1 MPEERRVVTI
11 VFADVMGSTAL
22 GEASD
27 PEDVRAV
34 LGRYYAIARE
44 VVAEHGGTL
53 EKFIGDAVMAVFGI
67 PQAHGDDADRALAA
81 ALTLRERVAGDS
93 QTATLRLRIGV
104 NTGEVVAARD
114 AAGGDFLVTGDAVN
128 IAARLQQH
136 ADEGAILVGERTR
149 RAVAGAFRFGD
160 EQRVAVKG
168 KAAPLSAATLLEQL
182 QGRRVQR
189 APFLG
194 RATDLAQLDLVARRA
209 FGERRPQLV
218 TISAPAGTGKS
229 RLVDEFATRLGD
241 EVVVATA
248 QCLPYGAAVTFL
260 PLRGLLRG
268 LLRLERDDGLVA
280 PLRAAFRAAGHT
292 DEDTQR
298 LCAIIGATLGETPET
313 ERRDRDEIFAA
324 WRLLI
329 EVLAGRGPLVVVFE
343 DLHWASDTLLDLVE
357 HVTVSRTSAPLVM
370 VALARPEL
378 LDRRPTW
385 GGGRRNF
392 TSLALEPLSAD
403 EARQLVG
410 VLTETVPGRIADR
423 IVERAGGNPFFVGE
437 LVRAYE
443 DHRRAGTQDDDI
455 VLPDTVHATVLAR
468 IDGLPAVERSVLEYA
483 AVAGRTA
490 RAAAVRTLLP
500 DIAPSQIADAL
511 EALAERELLTPQG
524 AGAYTFR
531 HIVIREVAYATLP
544 RADRVRAH
552 LRLARWLEED
562 APAHGNELV
571 ELTAYHYRQA
581 ISLSPGGRVPEGLPV
596 ATVLRALE
604 RAAQVAS
611 NGGAYREAEQQLR
624 EAIRLAPAEEHLR
637 LSELL
642 GDLLRIG
649 DAAIEGYAEA
659 FDLWGRVGGGD
670 PHVGA
675 RLMIKRLGVL
685 GRWAGTLSRPLDGDE
700 FDALVAVARRL
711 LDGAPDETLEAQ
723 LACARAFQSRVAV
736 TGSTALA
743 DLARD
748 VELARRLYAERG
760 DAEAESEALDA
771 LGAIYRHGYGDYE
784 RALGFAR
791 ERIANSARLGLLERA
806 DAWSVAEWDLT
817 LLGRYRDAIA
827 TYKEAR
833 RALRAGEPEYI
844 LAHAVTWA
852 TYCAMLCGR
861 WDDAQS
867 YADALIS
874 MREQGPDGIG
884 RFTTGAFIAAIRV
897 AAARLDATRL
907 ARYRSVF
914 TAIADIPRLRPPNRL
929 LFEALIG
936 SDARIAREYLLQP
949 IGQRERKAELIAMI
963 LFEVGERIPESELD
977 EIERQGVREPAVMT
991 LRIQAARALNRGV
1004 SELREVVAAMD
1015 HGDLVS
1021 DAARAAALLAMHTGT
1036 TADREDAE
1044 RRLRA
1049 HGDLLY
1055 LQRLA
1060 EELPAR

>member
-1 MPEERRVVTI
+1 M
-11 VFADVMGSTAL
+11 
-22 GEASD
+22 
-27 PEDVRAV
+27 
-34 LGRYYAIARE
+34 
-44 VVAEHGGTL
+44 
-53 EKFIGDAVMAVFGI
+53 
-67 PQAHGDDADRALAA
+67 
-81 ALTLRERVAGDS
+81 
-93 QTATLRLRIGV
+93 
-104 NTGEVVAARD
+104 
-114 AAGGDFLVTGDAVN
+114 
-128 IAARLQQH
+128 
-136 ADEGAILVGERTR
+136 
-149 RAVAGAFRFGD
+149 
-160 EQRVAVKG
+160 
-168 KAAPLSAATLLEQL
+168 
-182 QGRRVQR
+182 
-189 APFLG
+189 
-194 RATDLAQLDLVARRA
+194 
-209 FGERRPQLV
+209 V

-241 EVVVATA
+241 EIVVATA

-268 LLRLERDDGLVA
+268 LLRIERDDSLMA
-280 PLRAAFRAAGHT
+280 PLREVFTNAGHN
-292 DEDTQR
+292 DEDAQR
-298 LCAIIGATLGETPET
+298 LCTIIGATLGDTSET

-329 EVLAGRGPLVVVFE
+329 EVLAGRGPLLVVFE

-392 TSLALEPLSAD
+392 TSMALEPLSAD
-403 EARQLVG
+403 DARQLVG

-468 IDGLPAVERSVLEYA
+468 IDGLPAVERTVLEFA

-490 RAAAVRTLLP
+490 RAAAVSTLLP
-500 DIAPSQIADAL
+500 ELEPRQIADAL
-511 EALAERELLTPQG
+511 EALAERELLTPQS
-524 AGAYTFR
+524 ADAYTFR

-562 APAHGNELV
+562 APAQGNELV

-581 ISLSPGGRVPEGLPV
+581 IALSPGGRVPEGLPV

-611 NGGAYREAEQQLR
+611 NGGAFREARDQLG
-624 EAIRLAPAEEHLR
+624 EAVRLAPAEEHLR

-642 GDLLRIG
+642 GDLLRFG
-649 DAAIEGYAEA
+649 DGAVDGYAEA
-659 FDLWGRVGGGD
+659 FELWGAKPGGD
-670 PHVGA
+670 PGVGA
-675 RLMIKRLGVL
+675 RLMVKRLNVL
-685 GRWAGTLSRPLDGDE
+685 GRWSGSLSRPVDGDE
-700 FDALVAVARRL
+700 FHALAAVARRL
-711 LDGAPDETLEAQ
+711 LDSAPNEMLEAQ
-723 LACARAFQSRVAV
+723 LACARAFQSRAAL
-736 TGSTALA
+736 TKSTVLA
-743 DLARD
+743 ELVRD
-748 VELARRLYAERG
+748 VESARRLYAERG
-760 DAEAESEALDA
+760 DADAESEALDA
-771 LGAIYRHGYGDYE
+771 LGAIYRSGYGDYE

-791 ERIANSARLGLLERA
+791 QRIANSARLGLLERA
-806 DAWSVAEWDLT
+806 DAWSVMVWDLT
-817 LLGRYRDAIA
+817 LLGRYREAIA

-833 RALRAGEPEYI
+833 GALRAGEPEYI
-844 LAHAVTWA
+844 LAHGVTWA
-852 TYCAMLCGR
+852 TYCAMLCGQ

-867 YADALIS
+867 FADALVS
-874 MREQGPDGIG
+874 MREQGTVGIG
-884 RFTTGAFIAAIRV
+884 RFTLTALIAAIRV

-914 TAIADIPRLRPPNRL
+914 TAVADIERLKPPTRL
-929 LFEALIG
+929 LWEAFIG
-936 SDARIAREYLLQP
+936 SDARIARQYLLQP
-949 IGQRERKAELIAMI
+949 TGQRERKAELIAMI
-963 LFEVGERIPESELD
+963 LFELDERIPDSELD
-977 EIERQGVREPAVMT
+977 EIERQSVREPPMMT

-1004 SELREVVAAMD
+1004 PELRQVVVAMD
-1015 HGDLVS
+1015 QGDLVW
-1021 DAARAAALLAMHTGT
+1021 DAARAAALLAIRTAA

-1049 HGDLLY
+1049 LGDLLY
-1055 LQRLA
+1055 LGRMA
-1060 EELPAR
+1060 EELSSS

>member
-1 MPEERRVVTI
+1 MPEERRVVTV
-11 VFADVMGSTAL
+11 VFADVMGSTAM

-81 ALTLRERVAGDS
+81 ALTLRQRVAADT
-93 QTATLRLRIGV
+93 QTAALRLRIGV

-114 AAGGDFLVTGDAVN
+114 AADGDFLVTGDAVN

-160 EQRVAVKG
+160 DQRVAVKG
-168 KAAPLSAATLLEQL
+168 KAAALSAAALLEQL

-194 RATDLAQLDLVARRA
+194 RVTDLAQLDLVARRA

-218 TISAPAGTGKS
+218 TINAPAGTGKS

-268 LLRLERDDGLVA
+268 LLRIEQDEGLVA
-280 PLRAAFRAAGHT
+280 PLRAAFTAAGHN
-292 DEDTQR
+292 DADAQR
-298 LCAIIGATLGETPET
+298 LCTIIGSTLGDTSET

-357 HVTVSRTSAPLVM
+357 HVTVSRASAPLVM

-392 TSLALEPLSAD
+392 TSIALEPLSAD
-403 EARQLVG
+403 DARQLVG

-455 VLPDTVHATVLAR
+455 VLPDTVHATVLSR
-468 IDGLPAVERSVLEYA
+468 IDGLPAAMRSVLEFA

-490 RAAAVRTLLP
+490 RAAAVGTLLP
-500 DIAPSQIADAL
+500 DLEPGQITEAL

-524 AGAYTFR
+524 GGAYTFR

-581 ISLSPGGRVPEGLPV
+581 IALSPGGRVPDGLPV
-596 ATVLRALE
+596 AIVIRALE

-611 NGGAYREAEQQLR
+611 NGGAYREAQEQLR

-642 GDLLRIG
+642 GDLMRFG
-649 DAAIEGYAEA
+649 DAAIDGYAEA
-659 FDLWGRVGGGD
+659 FELWGAIPGGD
-670 PHVGA
+670 ARVGA
-675 RLMIKRLGVL
+675 RLMIKRLNVL
-685 GRWAGTLSRPLDGDE
+685 GRWSGSLSRPLEGDA

-711 LDGAPDETLEAQ
+711 LDSAPDEVLEAQ
-723 LACARAFQSRVAV
+723 LACARAFGSRATVAE
-736 TGSTALA
+736 STVLV
-743 DLARD
+743 DLARE
-748 VELARRLYAERG
+748 VESARRLYAERG

-771 LGAIYRHGYGDYE
+771 LGSIYRSGYGDYE
-784 RALGFAR
+784 RALGSAR

-806 DAWSVAEWDLT
+806 DAWSVAAWDLA

-827 TYKEAR
+827 TYNEAR

-861 WDDAQS
+861 WDDALS
-867 YADALIS
+867 FADALIS
-874 MREQGPDGIG
+874 MREQGPDGFG
-884 RFTTGAFIAAIRV
+884 RFTTPAFIAAIRV

-914 TAIADIPRLRPPNRL
+914 TAIADIPRLKPPMRL
-929 LFEALIG
+929 LWEAFIG

-949 IGQRERKAELIAMI
+949 TGQRERKAELIA
-963 LFEVGERIPESELD
+963 LVLLEVGERIPDSELD
-977 EIERQGVREPAVMT
+977 EIERQGVRDPAVMT

-1004 SELREVVAAMD
+1004 PQLRSVIAAMD
-1015 HGDLVS
+1015 QGDLVS
-1021 DAARAAALLAMHTGT
+1021 DAARMAALLAMRTET
-1036 TADREDAE
+1036 TADREEAE

-1049 HGDLLY
+1049 LGDLLY

-1060 EELPAR
+1060 EVLPAV

>member
-1 MPEERRVVTI
+1 VTV
-11 VFADVMGSTAL
+11 VFADVIGSTAL

-27 PEDVRAV
+27 PEDVRAI

-67 PQAHGDDADRALAA
+67 PQAHGDDADRALST
-81 ALTLRERVAGDS
+81 ALTLRQRVAADS
-93 QTATLRLRIGV
+93 QTASLRLRIGV
-104 NTGEVVAARD
+104 NTGEVVASRD

-128 IAARLQQH
+128 LAARLQQH
-136 ADEGAILVGERTR
+136 ADDGAILVGERTR

-160 EQRVAVKG
+160 EQRLAVKG
-168 KAAPLSAATLLEQL
+168 KAAPLSAATLLEQV

-218 TISAPAGTGKS
+218 AISAPAGTGKS

-268 LLRLERDDGLVA
+268 LLRIERDDNLMA
-280 PLRAAFRAAGHT
+280 PLRTVFANAGHN
-292 DEDTQR
+292 DEDAQR
-298 LCAIIGATLGETPET
+298 LCAIIGATLGDTSET

-329 EVLAGRGPLVVVFE
+329 EVLAGRGPLLVVFE

-392 TSLALEPLSAD
+392 TSIALEPLSAD
-403 EARQLVG
+403 DARQLVG

-443 DHRRAGTQDDDI
+443 DRRRAGTQDDDI

-468 IDGLPAVERSVLEYA
+468 IDGLPAVERSVLEFA

-490 RAAAVRTLLP
+490 RAAAVSTLLP
-500 DIAPSQIADAL
+500 DLDPRQIADAL

-524 AGAYTFR
+524 ADAYTFR

-581 ISLSPGGRVPEGLPV
+581 IALSPGGRVPEGLPV
-596 ATVLRALE
+596 VTVMRALE

-611 NGGAYREAEQQLR
+611 NGGAFREAREQLG
-624 EAIRLAPAEEHLR
+624 EAIRIAPAEEHLR

-642 GDLLRIG
+642 GDVLRFG
-649 DAAIEGYAEA
+649 DGAIDGYAEA
-659 FDLWGRVGGGD
+659 FELWVAKPGGD
-670 PHVGA
+670 PRVGA
-675 RLMIKRLGVL
+675 RLMVKRLNVL
-685 GRWAGTLSRPLDGDE
+685 GRWSGSLSRPVDGDE
-700 FDALVAVARRL
+700 FDALAAVARRL
-711 LDGAPDETLEAQ
+711 LDSAPNEMLEAQ
-723 LACARAFQSRVAV
+723 LACARAFQSRVLIAEP
-736 TGSTALA
+736 TALA
-743 DLARD
+743 DLARE
-748 VELARRLYAERG
+748 VESARRLYAERG

-771 LGAIYRHGYGDYE
+771 LGAIYRSGYGDYE
-784 RALGFAR
+784 QALGFAR
-791 ERIANSARLGLLERA
+791 QRIANSARLGLLERS
-806 DAWSVAEWDLT
+806 DAWSVAVWDLT

-833 RALRAGEPEYI
+833 GALRAGEPEFI
-844 LAHAVTWA
+844 LAHAATWA
-852 TYCAMLCGR
+852 TYCAMLCGQ

-867 YADALIS
+867 FADALVS
-874 MREQGPDGIG
+874 MREQGPVGIG
-884 RFTTGAFIAAIRV
+884 RFTVPAWIAAIRV

-907 ARYRSVF
+907 ARYRSVL
-914 TAIADIPRLRPPNRL
+914 TAVADIALLKPPTRL
-929 LFEALIG
+929 LWEALIG
-936 SDARIAREYLLQP
+936 SDARIARQYLLQP
-949 IGQRERKAELIAMI
+949 TGQRERKAELIAMI
-963 LFEVGERIPESELD
+963 LFELDERIPDSELD
-977 EIERQGVREPAVMT
+977 EIERQSVREPAVMT

-1004 SELREVVAAMD
+1004 PELRQVIVAMD
-1015 HGDLVS
+1015 QGDLVW
-1021 DAARAAALLAMHTGT
+1021 DAARATALLAIRTAA

-1049 HGDLLY
+1049 LGDLLY
-1055 LQRLA
+1055 LGRMA
-1060 EELPAR
+1060 EELPSR